1 MSRLITIIIPVH
13 NEQESIPE
21 LSRRIDTVIG
31 GLPAYDWEVLMVNDG
46 STDNSLLLMRQLHS
60 RDPRYRY
67 VDLSRNYGKEIAM
80 LAGMDAARGDAVVL
94 LDADLQDP
102 PELIPQMLQAW
113 EEGYDDIYA
122 RRLNRGRE
130 SLMRRMLSKGYYR
143 ILSKLSST
151 PVLQNVGDFRL
162 LDRRCVDALCSI
174 RETQRYTKGLYSWIG
189 FNKKEITFDRHDR
202 VAGRS
207 KWPMRRLFG
216 LAIEGI
222 TSSST
227 RPLKLA
233 SLLGFTI
240 SFLSVIYIL
249 WIVIKT
255 LVFGETVQGFPTLM
269 VTILFLG
276 GIQLLTIGIIGEYVG
291 RIFNET
297 KQRPPYFVREVDGEV
312 TNRKTPD
319 GNTK

>member
-1 MSRLITIIIPVH
+1 MSKLVTILIPVH

-21 LSRRIDTVIG
+21 LVSRINNVIS
-31 GLPAYDWEVLMVNDG
+31 GLPQYRWEILMVNDG
-46 STDNSLLLMRQLHS
+46 STDNSLLLMRQLHAEN
-60 RDPRYRY
+60 PQYRY
-67 VDLSRNYGKEIAM
+67 IDLSRNYGKEVAM
-80 LAGMDAARGDAVVL
+80 LAGMDHARGDAVVI

-102 PELIPQMLQAW
+102 PEILPQMIEAW
-113 EEGYDDIYA
+113 EQGYDDIYA
-122 RRLNRGRE
+122 RRNDRGRE
-130 SLMRRMLSKGYYR
+130 SWLRRVMTRCYYR
-143 ILSKLSST
+143 LLSRLSST

-162 LDRRCVDALCSI
+162 LDRRCVDALCSM
-174 RETQRYTKGLYSWIG
+174 RESQRYTKGLYSWIG

-207 KWPMRRLFG
+207 KWSLVKLFS
-216 LAIEGI
+216 LAVEGI

-233 SLLGFTI
+233 SLLGFSI
-240 SFLSVIYIL
+240 SLLAAVYIV

-255 LVFGETVQGFPTLM
+255 LAFGETVQGYPTLM

-297 KQRPPYFVREVDGEV
+297 KNRPTYFVREIDGIERE
-312 TNRKTPD
+312 NDK
-319 GNTK
+319 K